1 LGEEAMPRFT
11 IDLPDEINL
20 RLTEIARENGITKA
34 EAMRRA
40 FALLSVA
47 EEQKKFGRGLG
58 IISQKD
64 GDHAE
69 VYGRILGI

>member
-1 LGEEAMPRFT
+1 MPRFT
-11 IDLPDEINL
+11 IDLPDEINT
-20 RLTEIARENGITKA
+20 RLSEIAKENGITKA

-47 EEQKKFGRGLG
+47 EEQKKFGRSLG
-58 IISQKD
+58 IITQKE

-69 VYGRILGI
+69 VFGRILGV

>member
-1 LGEEAMPRFT
+1 MRQSALMTSPEA
-11 IDLPDEINL
+11 
-20 RLTEIARENGITKA
+20 EIARENGITKA

-64 GDHAE
+64 GDHTE
-69 VYGRILGI
+69 VYGRILGV